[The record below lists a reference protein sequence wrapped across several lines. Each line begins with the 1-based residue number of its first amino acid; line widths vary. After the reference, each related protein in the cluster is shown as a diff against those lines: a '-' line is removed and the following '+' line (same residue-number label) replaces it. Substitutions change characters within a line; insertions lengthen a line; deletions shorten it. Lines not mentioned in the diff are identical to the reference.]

1 MRDAPPIANGRER
14 LCDRY
19 TSQCGLV
26 SKPVSAA
33 HPSFCKSC
41 NRLGVCALC
50 KFICLSNNTMQQSH
64 YQQRRVFRGRGRPT
78 DGNIPPKKTTRPKV
92 KYQGAEAAEENED
105 KRCEHHDDM
114 RRDINANEAV
124 AVNINNIQQLS
135 LDTDTEPPPPQEVAE
150 KSKLHLEIEHLQKR
164 INNIQT
170 SIQTSSGITNPT
182 KWKSNCLLSTR
193 NVVKEWVSI
202 LKFHIAHS
210 CNNNNNNNN
219 DTRHEDEEGSNALSS
234 IINHINTDE
243 SGHSCNNDSLLHS
256 TSQMVFGLIQMSMQT
271 GPLVGSNPGYF
282 KRCGGEVASIAYEYL
297 NEIIEL
303 ASGVYDGG
311 ANNCNAFATC
321 NTDGVDDKVCDSNRN
336 QDGGHSASIGD
347 SHHIEESN
355 VKADSVE
362 DVVSEGSQHVD
373 EDMSDSDSSS
383 SLVPD
388 DNIVDAN
395 GAPIDIDISS
405 VASGHS
411 SPSTDMGDQS
421 NTTQQNHHDDGVTSQ
436 NLQTNLLFTEKQ
448 SQRLIQWVH
457 NAEKAMNKN
466 KPRSKSATKLQH
478 QKSKKQK
485 HKELKMERK
494 LKKKSKN
501 KRK

>member
-1 MRDAPPIANGRER
+1 
-14 LCDRY
+14 
-19 TSQCGLV
+19 
-26 SKPVSAA
+26 
-33 HPSFCKSC
+33 
-41 NRLGVCALC
+41 
-50 KFICLSNNTMQQSH
+50 MQQSH
-64 YQQRRVFRGRGRPT
+64 YQQRRVFRGRGGPT
-78 DGNIPPKKTTRPKV
+78 DGNIPPKKTRRPKV

-105 KRCEHHDDM
+105 KRCDHDM
-114 RRDINANEAV
+114 IRDITANEGGDDIAIGQRT

-150 KSKLHLEIEHLQKR
+150 KSKLQLEIEHLQKR

-193 NVVKEWVSI
+193 NVVKEWISI

-243 SGHSCNNDSLLHS
+243 SGHSCNNNDSLLHS
-256 TSQMVFGLIQMSMQT
+256 TSQKVFSLIQMSIQT

-303 ASGVYDGG
+303 AGGVCDGG
-311 ANNCNAFATC
+311 ANC

-362 DVVSEGSQHVD
+362 DVVSEGSHHVD

-411 SPSTDMGDQS
+411 SPSTGMGDQS
-421 NTTQQNHHDDGVTSQ
+421 NTTQQQNHNDDGVTSQ

-466 KPRSKSATKLQH
+466 KPSSKSATKLQH